1 MDLLEIEIHKAL
13 YSCTIDK
20 NNCVNSYSLINHWKF
35 FFSASVS
42 PIRRGASRTV
52 SFISS
57 LSALSHLAAFLSEG
71 LHYLQKL
78 AMAIEIDQQPPV
90 GLSRVA
96 VSETHGED
104 SPYFAGWKAY
114 DENPYDESKN
124 PSGVIQ
130 MGLAENQVGIK
141 TINQEKERD
150 I

>member
-1 MDLLEIEIHKAL
+1 M
-13 YSCTIDK
+13 
-20 NNCVNSYSLINHWKF
+20 
-35 FFSASVS
+35 
-42 PIRRGASRTV
+42 
-52 SFISS
+52 
-57 LSALSHLAAFLSEG
+57 AAFLSEG